1 MNIRYEIAREFAKTI
16 NSQYIIKIILFGS
29 VARHEDT
36 TESDIDILIVSN
48 FPEMIEEQIDNE
60 VAWIMHDKNE
70 LISAHIM
77 SEDRFNNTQ
86 HFSFLS
92 HILSDGIEIG

>member
-1 MNIRYEIAREFAKTI
+1 MNNRYEIAREFAKTI

-36 TESDIDILIVSN
+36 TESDIDFLIVSN

-92 HILSDGIEIG
+92 NILSEGIEIG

>member
-1 MNIRYEIAREFAKTI
+1 MNNRYEIAREFAKTI

-36 TESDIDILIVSN
+36 TESDINILIVSN

-92 HILSDGIEIG
+92 NILSECIEIG

>member
-1 MNIRYEIAREFAKTI
+1 
-16 NSQYIIKIILFGS
+16 
-29 VARHEDT
+29 
-36 TESDIDILIVSN
+36 
-48 FPEMIEEQIDNE
+48 MIEEQIDNE

-92 HILSDGIEIG
+92 NILSEGIEIG